1 MPQCGKTPASPR
13 TLPLLADSVPA
24 T

>member
-1 MPQCGKTPASPR
+1 MPQCGKTPASPG
-13 TLPLLADSVPA
+13 TLPLLADPVPA